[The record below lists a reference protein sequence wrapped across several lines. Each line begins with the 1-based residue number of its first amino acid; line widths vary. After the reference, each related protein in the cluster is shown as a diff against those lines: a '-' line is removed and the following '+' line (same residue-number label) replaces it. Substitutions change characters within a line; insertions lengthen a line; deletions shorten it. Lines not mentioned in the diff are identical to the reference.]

1 MQKKHRRKG
10 RKNALLR
17 CLLSISYLRRDL
29 SGECEVCM
37 ETGHFK
43 KLIFVIIISIAFNFI
58 PCPNVFSFTDI
69 LPASGTTVDAGG
81 QMSVTSVSASTGVS
95 VGATNAAPSIS
106 YGINASGNGFIEAAM
121 AAQVQQ
127 GFGLAD
133 WVPMPAFAA
142 PVFAFDAAGPTQTQI
157 GAAGPDSANYHFP
170 ALDGFIEA
178 SMAAQ
183 AQRGFS
189 FERFEQVSS
198 ASGAWTFSKEM
209 SYSSG
214 TP

>member
-1 MQKKHRRKG
+1 MG
-10 RKNALLR
+10 
-17 CLLSISYLRRDL
+17 
-29 SGECEVCM
+29 
-37 ETGHFK
+37 TGHYR

-95 VGATNAAPSIS
+95 VGMTNAAPRIS
-106 YGINASGNGFIEAAM
+106 YDINASGNGFIEAAM

-127 GFGLAD
+127 NFGLAD

-142 PVFAFDAAGPTQTQI
+142 PVFTFDAAGPTQAQI
-157 GAAGPDSANYHFP
+157 GAAGLDPANYHFP
-170 ALDGFIEA
+170 AIPVFAAPLDGFIEA
-178 SMAAQ
+178 SIAAQ

-198 ASGAWTFSKEM
+198 ASGAWAFSKEM
-209 SYSSG
+209 SYSTG

>member
-1 MQKKHRRKG
+1 MG
-10 RKNALLR
+10 
-17 CLLSISYLRRDL
+17 
-29 SGECEVCM
+29 
-37 ETGHFK
+37 TGHYK
-43 KLIFVIIISIAFNFI
+43 KLIFVIMISIAFNFI

-81 QMSVTSVSASTGVS
+81 QMSVTSVSASTGVN
-95 VGATNAAPSIS
+95 VGTTNAGPSIS

-121 AAQVQQ
+121 AAQAQQ

-133 WVPMPAFAA
+133 WVPMPVPL
-142 PVFAFDAAGPTQTQI
+142 PVFTFDAAGPAQAQI
-157 GAAGPDSANYHFP
+157 GAAALDPANYQFP
-170 ALDGFIEA
+170 AMPVFPPLDGFIEA

-183 AQRGFS
+183 VQQGLS

-209 SYSSG
+209 SYSSE

>member
-1 MQKKHRRKG
+1 MG
-10 RKNALLR
+10 
-17 CLLSISYLRRDL
+17 
-29 SGECEVCM
+29 
-37 ETGHFK
+37 TGHYK

-106 YGINASGNGFIEAAM
+106 YSINASGNGFIEAAM

-127 GFGLAD
+127 GFGPAGWV
-133 WVPMPAFAA
+133 WVPPAA
-142 PVFAFDAAGPTQTQI
+142 PVFTFDAAGLTQTQI
-157 GAAGPDSANYHFP
+157 GAAGLDPANYHFP
-170 ALDGFIEA
+170 AMPVFEPLNGFIEA

-183 AQRGFS
+183 VQQGFS

-209 SYSSG
+209 TYSSG